1 MKFIDEFRDS
11 EIAGRLADEIWRITT
26 APHSIMEVCGGQTHA
41 IMKYAISDLIPGG
54 INLIHGP
61 GCPVCVTS
69 MGLIDKAVEI
79 ALNKEVIFCTFGDMM
94 RVPGKEMDLLAVKT
108 AGGDVRIVYS
118 PLDAL
123 KIAVNNPSKEV
134 VFFAIGFETT
144 APANGLAVFQANK
157 NMIKNFS
164 VLVSQMLIP
173 PAMEAILQADN
184 CEISSFLAP
193 GHVCAITGQ
202 APYEQLTK
210 AHQVPIAITGFEPAD
225 ILSGILGCV
234 EMLEKGKAEV
244 QNRYSRAVRKNG
256 NIHAQ
261 RIIKEMFRVITRRW
275 RGIGGI
281 PRSGLGLREKYSDF
295 DAENRFGPAI
305 YHHEY
310 KDGCISGLILQG
322 LKRPDECPAFAGR
335 CSPEHPLGATMVSS
349 EGTCA
354 AYYHYKKLKTTK
366 EKADEINDQ

>member
-1 MKFIDEFRDS
+1 MKFIDEYRDS
-11 EIAGRLADEIWRITT
+11 RIVSCLVDEIWRTT
-26 APHSIMEVCGGQTHA
+26 TRPHSIMEVCGGQTHA
-41 IMKYAISDLIPGG
+41 IMKYAISELIPGG

-79 ALNKEVIFCTFGDMM
+79 ALNEDVIFCTFGDMM
-94 RVPGKEMDLLAVKT
+94 RVPGKEMDLLGVRT

-123 KIAVNNPSKEV
+123 KIAVKNPAKEV

-144 APANGLAVFQANK
+144 APANGLAVLQASKNK
-157 NMIKNFS
+157 IKNFS

-173 PAMEAILQADN
+173 PAMEAILDADI
-184 CEISSFLAP
+184 CEIDAFLAP
-193 GHVCAITGQ
+193 GHVCSITGS
-202 APYEQLTK
+202 APYEQLSRT
-210 AHQVPIAITGFEPAD
+210 HQVPIAITGFEPAD
-225 ILSGILGCV
+225 ILDGILGCV
-234 EMLEKGKAEV
+234 EMLEKGKSGV
-244 QNRYSRAVRKNG
+244 QNRYSRAVQKNG
-256 NIHAQ
+256 NLHAQ

-281 PRSGLGLREKYSDF
+281 PRSGLGLRDTYSKF

-310 KDGCISGLILQG
+310 KNGCISGLILQG
-322 LKRPDECPAFAGR
+322 LKRPDECPAFAVR
-335 CSPEHPLGATMVSS
+335 CSPENPLGATMVSS

-354 AYYHYKKLKTTK
+354 AYYRYKKLRAKQGT
-366 EKADEINDQ
+366 ADEIDK